1 MSKSEAVYFVNAE
14 LNSESMG
21 DAAEHGFPT
30 ATEAPHTIFTNP
42 WKTFSRHREAPVAHM
57 FTYTGENMI
66 LTRDERR
73 RAFGVMNPTTHEVQ
87 WISFDQLP
95 FGGDQ
100 VNTVVELASYLE
112 SGIPQHDTPLARV
125 LQKPSARTMEFSVD
139 EKVGARGGKPKERSL
154 FKPLFTA
161 RGKMIR

>member
-1 MSKSEAVYFVNAE
+1 MNRPEEVYFVNPN

-30 ATEAPHTIFTNP
+30 ATEAPHTIFMNP
-42 WKTFSRHREAPVAHM
+42 WKTFSRHREAAVAHM
-57 FTYTGENMI
+57 FTYRGEDMI

-73 RAFGVMNPTTHEVQ
+73 RAFGVTNPTTHEVM
-87 WISFDQLP
+87 WIPFDQLP

-100 VNTVVELASYLE
+100 VNTVVELTSYLE
-112 SGIPQHDTPLARV
+112 SGISQLDTPLARV
-125 LQKPSARTMEFSVD
+125 LQKPNARAMEFSVD
-139 EKVGARGGKPKERSL
+139 EKVGVRGGNPNHKSI
-154 FKPLFTA
+154 FKPRFGA